1 LVYRRTKTNYIKKKL
16 IMKKI
21 LITRK
26 LLKPCEEKAS
36 KIFEA
41 KFNVNDELYS
51 QSKLIELSQGCDA
64 ILTSLTDKMDEDTIN
79 KLPDTVKAISN
90 FAVGFGNIDLE
101 AAKKKNITVT
111 NTPDVLTDAT
121 AEIAMLLI
129 LGAAR
134 RASEGIEYA
143 KNSNWK
149 WSADFLIG
157 KQLTGARL
165 GILGMGR
172 IGRAVA
178 RLSKPFGMKIHYH
191 NRSKLSAEHE
201 AGATYHENVKSLFS
215 VSDILAI
222 NCPATKE
229 TVNIIN
235 KDTLE
240 YFPTGA
246 IITNS
251 ARGDMI
257 DDDAMIDALNRKKI
271 YAVGLDV
278 YKGEPN
284 LNPGYLKH
292 KNAFILPHLGSATKE
307 TRTAMGNLAIDNI
320 DEFFKKGN
328 CKNKVN

>member
-1 LVYRRTKTNYIKKKL
+1 
-16 IMKKI
+16 MKKI
-21 LITRK
+21 LITRR
-26 LLKPCEEKAS
+26 LLKASEEKAS
-36 KIFEA
+36 KIFETNINA
-41 KFNVNDELYS
+41 NDELYS

-64 ILTSLTDKMDEDTIN
+64 ILTSLTEKMDEDTIN
-79 KLPDTVKAISN
+79 KLPDTIKVISN

-101 AAKKKNITVT
+101 AAKKRGIAVT

-134 RASEGIEYA
+134 RAPEGIEHA
-143 KNSNWK
+143 KNSDWK

-178 RLSKPFGMKIHYH
+178 KLSRPFGMEIHYH
-191 NRSKLSAEHE
+191 NRSKLTPELE
-201 AGATYHENVKSLFS
+201 EGATYHENIKSLFS

-235 KDTLE
+235 KETLE

-257 DDDAMIDALNRKKI
+257 DDEAMLDALDRRKI

-292 KNAFILPHLGSATKE
+292 KSAFILPHLGSSTKQ
-307 TRTAMGNLAIDNI
+307 TRTAMGDLAVDNI
-320 DEFFKKGN
+320 HEFFKNGN

>member
-1 LVYRRTKTNYIKKKL
+1 
-16 IMKKI
+16 MKKV

-26 LLKPCEEKAS
+26 LLRSNEDRIS
-36 KIFEA
+36 KIWDA
-41 KFNVNDELYS
+41 NLNLNDEVYS
-51 QSKLIELSQGCDA
+51 QKKLIELSQGCDG
-64 ILTSLTDKMDEDTIN
+64 ILTSLTEKIDEGVVQELSESVRI
-79 KLPDTVKAISN
+79 ISN

-101 AAKKKNITVT
+101 ATKKRNIVVT

-134 RASEGIEYA
+134 RASEGLLYA
-143 KNSNWK
+143 KNKNWK
-149 WSADFLIG
+149 WSVDFLIG
-157 KQLTGARL
+157 KQLQGSRL

-178 RLSKPFGMKIHYH
+178 KLAKAFGMEIHYH
-191 NRSKLSAEHE
+191 NRSKLNSDLEM
-201 AGATYHENVKSLFS
+201 GAIYHSSIKSLFS
-215 VSDILAI
+215 VSDILSI

-229 TVNIIN
+229 TKNIIN
-235 KDTLE
+235 KETLE
-240 YFPTGA
+240 YFPPGA

-257 DDDAMIDALNRKKI
+257 DDEALVQALINRKI
-271 YAVGLDV
+271 YSVGLDV

-284 LNPGYLKH
+284 LYSGYLNQP
-292 KNAFILPHLGSATKE
+292 NAFILPHLGSATKK
-307 TRTAMGNLAIDNI
+307 TRTAMADLAINNI
-320 DEFFKKGN
+320 EEFFKTGN

>member
-1 LVYRRTKTNYIKKKL
+1 
-16 IMKKI
+16 MKKI

-26 LLKPCEEKAS
+26 LLKSCEEKAS
-36 KIFEA
+36 KIFDA
-41 KFNVNDELYS
+41 KLNGNDEFYS

-64 ILTSLTDKMDEDTIN
+64 ILTSMTDKMDKDTIN
-79 KLPDTVKAISN
+79 KLPDSIKVISN

-101 AAKKKNITVT
+101 AAKDKNIIVT

-165 GILGMGR
+165 GVLGMGR

-178 RLSKPFGMKIHYH
+178 KLAKVFGMIIHYH
-191 NRSKLSAEHE
+191 NRSKLSPELE
-201 AGATYHENVKSLFS
+201 DGAIYHDSIKSLFP
-215 VSDILAI
+215 VSDILSI
-222 NCPATKE
+222 NCPTTKE

-235 KDTLE
+235 KETLE

-257 DDDAMIDALNRKKI
+257 DDDAMIDALTRRKI

-278 YKGEPN
+278 YKNEPN
-284 LNPGYLKH
+284 LNPGYLKI
-292 KNAFILPHLGSATKE
+292 KDAFILPHLGSATKE
-307 TRTAMGNLAIDNI
+307 TRTAMANLAIDNM
-320 DEFFKKGN
+320 DEFFKTGN

>member
-1 LVYRRTKTNYIKKKL
+1 
-16 IMKKI
+16 MKKI
-21 LITRK
+21 LITRR
-26 LLKPCEEKAS
+26 LLKECEEKAL
-36 KIFEA
+36 KTFDT
-41 KFNVNDELYS
+41 KFNANDELYS
-51 QSKLIELSQGCDA
+51 QSKLIELSKGCDA
-64 ILTSLTDKMDEDTIN
+64 VLTSLTDKMNEETIN
-79 KLPDTVKAISN
+79 KLPDSVKIISN

-101 AAKKKNITVT
+101 AAKKRVIAVT

-134 RASEGIEYA
+134 RVTEGIEYA

-157 KQLTGARL
+157 KQLTGAKL

-172 IGRAVA
+172 IGRTVA
-178 RLSKPFGMKIHYH
+178 KLSRPFGMKIHYH
-191 NRSKLSAEHE
+191 NRSRLSPNLEE
-201 AGATYHENVKSLFS
+201 EATYHQNIKSLFS

-229 TVNIIN
+229 TINIIN
-235 KDTLE
+235 KESLE
-240 YFPTGA
+240 YFPNGA

-257 DDDAMIDALNRKKI
+257 DDEAMLDALDRKKI

-278 YKGEPN
+278 YKNEPN
-284 LNPGYLKH
+284 LNPRYLKH
-292 KNAFILPHLGSATKE
+292 KSAFILPHLGSATKD

-320 DEFFKKGN
+320 DEFLKTGK
-328 CKNKVN
+328 CKNQVN

>member
-1 LVYRRTKTNYIKKKL
+1 
-16 IMKKI
+16 MKKV

-26 LLKPCEEKAS
+26 LLRSNEDRIS
-36 KIFEA
+36 KIWDA
-41 KFNVNDELYS
+41 NLNLNDEVYS
-51 QSKLIELSQGCDA
+51 QKKLIELSQGCDG
-64 ILTSLTDKMDEDTIN
+64 ILTSLTEKIDEGVVQE
-79 KLPDTVKAISN
+79 LSESVKIISN

-101 AAKKKNITVT
+101 ATKKRNIVVT

-134 RASEGIEYA
+134 RASEGLLYA
-143 KNSNWK
+143 KNKNWK

-157 KQLTGARL
+157 KQLQGSRL

-178 RLSKPFGMKIHYH
+178 KLAKAFGMEIHYH
-191 NRSKLSAEHE
+191 NRSKLNSDLEM
-201 AGATYHENVKSLFS
+201 GAIYHSSIKSLFS
-215 VSDILAI
+215 VSDILSI

-229 TVNIIN
+229 TKNIIN
-235 KDTLE
+235 KETLE
-240 YFPTGA
+240 YFPPGA

-257 DDDAMIDALNRKKI
+257 DDEALVQALINRKI
-271 YAVGLDV
+271 YSVGLDV
-278 YKGEPN
+278 YNGEPN
-284 LNPGYLKH
+284 LYSGYL
-292 KNAFILPHLGSATKE
+292 NLPNVFILPHLGSATKK
-307 TRTAMGNLAIDNI
+307 TRTAMADLAISNI
-320 DEFFKKGN
+320 EEFFKTGN

>member
-1 LVYRRTKTNYIKKKL
+1 
-16 IMKKI
+16 MKKI

-26 LLKPCEEKAS
+26 LLKASEEKAL
-36 KIFEA
+36 KLFDVKLNE
-41 KFNVNDELYS
+41 NDELYS

-64 ILTSLTDKMDEDTIN
+64 VLTSLTEKMDEDTIN
-79 KLPDTVKAISN
+79 KLPDTVKVISN

-101 AAKKKNITVT
+101 AAKKRGIAVT
-111 NTPDVLTDAT
+111 NTPEVLTDAT

-134 RASEGIEYA
+134 RAPEGIEHV
-143 KNSNWK
+143 KNNNWK

-178 RLSKPFGMKIHYH
+178 KLSKPFGMEIHYH
-191 NRSKLSAEHE
+191 NRSKLNPELE
-201 AGATYHENVKSLFS
+201 EGAIYHDNIKSLFS
-215 VSDILAI
+215 VSDILSI
-222 NCPATKE
+222 NCPATNE
-229 TVNIIN
+229 TTNIIN
-235 KDTLE
+235 KETLE

-257 DDDAMIDALNRKKI
+257 DDNAMLDALERKKI

-292 KNAFILPHLGSATKE
+292 KSAFILPHLGSSTKD
-307 TRTAMGNLAIDNI
+307 TRTAMGDLAIENI
-320 DEFFKKGN
+320 DELLKTNK
-328 CKNKVN
+328 CKNKIN